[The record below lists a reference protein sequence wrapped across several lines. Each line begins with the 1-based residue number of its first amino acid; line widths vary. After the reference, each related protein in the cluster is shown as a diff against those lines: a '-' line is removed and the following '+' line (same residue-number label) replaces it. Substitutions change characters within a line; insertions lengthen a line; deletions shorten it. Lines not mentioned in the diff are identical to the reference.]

1 MQITQVLLAFSISS
15 PYLCGMEKEI
25 DTFEPFRFE
34 IPDSYL
40 ESIEQQ
46 KRKGFLSWIDE
57 WLFTKSIVVPLGFN
71 KRMVCHATGMSYN
84 ELNAFLEKHRF
95 ESTGKIVTYEALEVL
110 EKWYIKKLKRYLRNA
125 LSTDLESEEKATF
138 LEFCRR
144 YRKQGIKEVK
154 SWKDIDEELILMEFR
169 ANCEGA
175 APSINSLYDQ
185 ADTKLLFAR
194 IYKSYLFHTRF
205 RASKHRHIALSV
217 ISFII
222 SHHYHIFTTEADA
235 TTEATNTVAIRLIK
249 KWFNPPR
256 RVILYGLAS

>member
-1 MQITQVLLAFSISS
+1 M
-15 PYLCGMEKEI
+15 PYLWGMEKEI
-25 DTFEPFRFE
+25 DTFEPFHFE
-34 IPDSYL
+34 IPESYL
-40 ESIEQQ
+40 KSIDQQ
-46 KRKGFLSWIDE
+46 KRRGLPGWIDE
-57 WLFTKSIVVPLGFN
+57 WLFANSIVVPLGFN
-71 KRMVCHATGMSYN
+71 KRKVCHATGMSYN

-95 ESTGKIVTYEALEVL
+95 DSTGKIVSYEAIEVL
-110 EKWYIKKLKRYLRNA
+110 EKWYVKKLKRYLRNA
-125 LSTDLESEEKATF
+125 LSSDLESEEKATF

-169 ANCEGA
+169 ANCEGT

-185 ADTKLLFAR
+185 ADAKLLFAR

-205 RASKHRHIALSV
+205 RASKHRHLVLSV
-217 ISFII
+217 LAFII

-235 TTEATNTVAIRLIK
+235 NAEAANTIAVRLIK

-256 RVILYGLAS
+256 LEIPYGLAS